1 MWGIAN
7 NYKRQGKII
16 KKLHYYIQAWVIFKH
31 SPFEI
36 MWSMRT
42 EDFAHRAI
50 SHQSFPSSLK
60 KKSIVVWSCTHKK
73 IFGYQI
79 AKSYLSVFGLTLQQR
94 LAAKYQEEEGGTWCH
109 EIFRM
114 CMRFRQTAARKKWV
128 VSSSNNFCSGK
139 MIAVMPC
146 DATQILSSLVTWSRH
161 LPFQEFCNIS
171 MGWFSKQNDK
181 DNLLLFY
188 S

>member
-1 MWGIAN
+1 ME
-7 NYKRQGKII
+7 
-16 KKLHYYIQAWVIFKH
+16 LHTQ
-31 SPFEI
+31 
-36 MWSMRT
+36 
-42 EDFAHRAI
+42 
-50 SHQSFPSSLK
+50 
-60 KKSIVVWSCTHKK
+60 KKSLDIKLQKVIW
-73 IFGYQI
+73 G
-79 AKSYLSVFGLTLQQR
+79 AESVFGLTLQQR

-181 DNLLLFY
+181 DNLKAFFMFSNWFLSREVQRFFDSTFPWRILFSKSHSLLVV
-188 S
+188 